1 MKNKISFFILI
12 IIILFSCK
20 KDENEGING
29 KLNFS
34 SDTIIFDTL
43 FTSIGSI
50 TKTLTVYNNNNF
62 DVITN
67 IRVQEGE
74 PGANFRIN
82 VNGDAGNQHENIKV
96 PANDSIF
103 IFLEVTVN
111 PSSNS
116 TPFIL
121 SDSLVFTTGSR
132 QQDVDLIAWGQD
144 AYFHTPNQMGMIIND
159 DDTTFFPYHKIDCSF
174 PWTSDKPHVIYGY
187 AVINA
192 GNTLNIEEGTSVY
205 LHKNSGLIVGNPF
218 SENIGGTIKING
230 TLGNEVTFQG
240 DRLEEWYRNLPGQ
253 WDRIWI
259 LPGSFDNEINYT
271 IIKNGNIGI
280 QVDTIANNNPTLTI
294 NNSISTS

>member
-121 SDSLVFTTGSR
+121 SDSLKTW
-132 QQDVDLIAWGQD
+132 L
-144 AYFHTPNQMGMIIND
+144 
-159 DDTTFFPYHKIDCSF
+159 
-174 PWTSDKPHVIYGY
+174 
-187 AVINA
+187 
-192 GNTLNIEEGTSVY
+192 L
-205 LHKNSGLIVGNPF
+205 F
-218 SENIGGTIKING
+218 S
-230 TLGNEVTFQG
+230 
-240 DRLEEWYRNLPGQ
+240 
-253 WDRIWI
+253 
-259 LPGSFDNEINYT
+259 
-271 IIKNGNIGI
+271 
-280 QVDTIANNNPTLTI
+280 NNP
-294 NNSISTS
+294 